1 MNATA
6 SQQIERAA
14 RLYKSNQD
22 ASQALGLSVRYF
34 ARLCKKHGIETPY
47 ERRVKDRKNR
57 TNH

>member
-47 ERRVKDRKNR
+47 ERRVKDRKSR
-57 TNH
+57 HSH